1 MDNEESENLS
11 EEVEGEAVEEIAE
24 EGDEVAFKH
33 RGTGLVAR
41 LPKAIRDQLNYMIL
55 DGVAYAEIRAK
66 IGQAMEGITDRHIAN
81 WKKYGYQDWVVELQ
95 RREGLQSMHEDAMDI
110 LHQKSGATIQD
121 AGRTIA
127 GAQLYDLL
135 TSFDRDAFAD
145 ALVKKPELYL
155 RIIGTLARLSEGEAA
170 CSHLRALESA
180 MAAKPKAGQ
189 GDPEKKIISAETL
202 KEILHQA
209 KIL

>member
-1 MDNEESENLS
+1 MDNEESEKSPEELEEEG
-11 EEVEGEAVEEIAE
+11 EEVVGEEE
-24 EGDEVAFKH
+24 DEAGHKH

-41 LPKAIRDQLNYMIL
+41 L
-55 DGVAYAEIRAK
+55 
-66 IGQAMEGITDRHIAN
+66 
-81 WKKYGYQDWVVELQ
+81 
-95 RREGLQSMHEDAMDI
+95 AMDI
-110 LHQKSGATIQD
+110 LQQKSGATIQD

-135 TSFDRDAFAD
+135 TSFDREAFAG

-170 CSHLRALESA
+170 CAHLRALESA
-180 MAAKPKAGQ
+180 LMAKEKTGQ
-189 GDPEKKIISAETL
+189 GDAEKKIISAETL
-202 KEILHQA
+202 KEILHQT

>member
-1 MDNEESENLS
+1 MDNEESENS
-11 EEVEGEAVEEIAE
+11 PEELEE
-24 EGDEVAFKH
+24 EGVEVVGEEDDEAGHKH

-41 LPKAIRDQLNYMIL
+41 LAKAIRDQINYMIL
-55 DGVAYAEIRAK
+55 DGVPYAEIRAR
-66 IGQAMEGITDRHIAN
+66 IGQPMEGITDRHIAN
-81 WKKYGYQDWVVELQ
+81 WKKYGHQDWLVELQ
-95 RREGLQSMHEDAMDI
+95 RREALQSMHEDAMDI
-110 LHQKSGATIQD
+110 LQQKSGATIQD

-135 TSFDRDAFAD
+135 TSFDREAFAG

-180 MAAKPKAGQ
+180 LMAKEKTGQ
-189 GDPEKKIISAETL
+189 GDAEKKIISAEAL
-202 KEILHQA
+202 KEILHQT